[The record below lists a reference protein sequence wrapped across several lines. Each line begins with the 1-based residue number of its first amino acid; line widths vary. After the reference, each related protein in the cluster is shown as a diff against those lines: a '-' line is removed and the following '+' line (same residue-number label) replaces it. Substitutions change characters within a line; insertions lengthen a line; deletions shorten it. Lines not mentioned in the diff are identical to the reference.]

1 MSDMSKPD
9 ISRSPSLRNLVGRI
23 LGVSIGG
30 FLEWFDFSI
39 YAVFAVIISEQ
50 IFGSIGAIFLVFL
63 AYGLGFVMRPA
74 GSFFFGHIGDKY
86 GRKKALTITFWVM
99 GIATIL
105 TGLVPDYTSIGIAA
119 PILLTIVRMAQGFGT
134 GGEWG
139 SAGAY
144 LIELG
149 GSNRRGFYSSIQ
161 NFIAL
166 FGIMVSTA
174 VGLALTQLPSSFLD
188 SIGWRM
194 PFLIGGSVIIPIAYF
209 SRKGIPETDSF
220 KQIIAKN
227 EIKTSPILL
236 TLKNDYKPFLII
248 IFGTAALMTTF
259 YGAIIYMTT
268 YIVTVIGLSLEVG
281 LIASLTSLA
290 FWTFLTPV
298 FGYLS
303 DILKTRKKLFLI
315 STLLLIPLTPIYFL
329 TVATHQLALIVVMAA
344 IFGVASSAAAGTL
357 VAFVSESFP
366 TSERATGF
374 TSYNISAAYFG
385 GFAPVIF
392 IALIGLLNSNLAP
405 AYYVMAV
412 AIMSGA
418 AVYFARDT
426 GKIDELP
433 QNESLYSAK

>member
-1 MSDMSKPD
+1 MDQTLLAKPQPPRF
-9 ISRSPSLRNLVGRI
+9 RSLLRRLI
-23 LGVSIGG
+23 TVSIGG

-86 GRKKALTITFWVM
+86 GRKRALTITFWVM
-99 GIATIL
+99 GLATII
-105 TGLVPDYTSIGIAA
+105 TGLVPGYAKIGISA
-119 PILLTIVRMAQGFGT
+119 PILLTAVRMAQGFGA

-149 GSNRRGFYSSIQ
+149 GSTRRGFFSSIQ
-161 NFIAL
+161 NFVAL

-174 VGLALTQLPSSFLD
+174 VGLALTQLPSAFLD
-188 SIGWRM
+188 SVGWRL
-194 PFLIGGSVIIPIAYF
+194 PFLIGGLVIIPIAFF
-209 SRKGIPETDSF
+209 SRKEMPETDCF
-220 KQIIAKN
+220 EQMTAKN
-227 EIKTSPILL
+227 EIKTSPILM
-236 TLKNDYKPFLII
+236 TLKNDYKPFMII

-259 YGAIIYMTT
+259 YGAIIYMAT
-268 YIVTVIGLSLEVG
+268 YIVTFTGLSLEVG

-290 FWTFLTPV
+290 FMTFLTPA

-303 DILKTRKKLFLI
+303 DILKTRKRLFLI
-315 STLLLIPLTPIYFL
+315 STLMMIPLTPIYFL
-329 TVATHQLALIVVMAA
+329 TVATHQLDLIVVMAA
-344 IFGVASSAAAGTL
+344 IFGAAVSAAAGTL

-366 TSERATGF
+366 TSERVTGF
-374 TSYNISAAYFG
+374 ASYNISAAYFG

-392 IALIGLLNSNLAP
+392 ITLIGLLNTKVAP
-405 AYYVMAV
+405 AYYAMAV
-412 AIMSGA
+412 AIMSA
-418 AVYFARDT
+418 TALYYARDT
-426 GKIDELP
+426 GKLDELP
-433 QNESLYSAK
+433 QNESLYSKK

>member
-1 MSDMSKPD
+1 MSKPD
-9 ISRSPSLRNLVGRI
+9 ISRSPSLRNLLGRI

-149 GSNRRGFYSSIQ
+149 GSNRRGFFSSIQ

-194 PFLIGGSVIIPIAYF
+194 PFLI
-209 SRKGIPETDSF
+209 E
-220 KQIIAKN
+220 
-227 EIKTSPILL
+227 
-236 TLKNDYKPFLII
+236 
-248 IFGTAALMTTF
+248 
-259 YGAIIYMTT
+259 
-268 YIVTVIGLSLEVG
+268 GL
-281 LIASLTSLA
+281 
-290 FWTFLTPV
+290 
-298 FGYLS
+298 
-303 DILKTRKKLFLI
+303 
-315 STLLLIPLTPIYFL
+315 
-329 TVATHQLALIVVMAA
+329 
-344 IFGVASSAAAGTL
+344 
-357 VAFVSESFP
+357 
-366 TSERATGF
+366 
-374 TSYNISAAYFG
+374 
-385 GFAPVIF
+385 
-392 IALIGLLNSNLAP
+392 
-405 AYYVMAV
+405 
-412 AIMSGA
+412 
-418 AVYFARDT
+418 
-426 GKIDELP
+426 
-433 QNESLYSAK
+433 